1 MNIEMIGTIVAVAST
16 FAAAFHFSVLRPLD
30 NSISRIEKMLDKFEE
45 RADREEAARHEMA
58 IKLAEVDQ
66 RARSAHA
73 RLDELTS
80 ILSNQNNGVQK

>member
-1 MNIEMIGTIVAVAST
+1 MNLEMLGQIIAVASA

-45 RADREEAARHEMA
+45 RADR
-58 IKLAEVDQ
+58 AEVERHHMDVKIAEIDQ

-73 RLDELTS
+73 RLDEVTK
-80 ILSNQNNGVQK
+80 ILADRNN

>member
-1 MNIEMIGTIVAVAST
+1 MNTEIFAQIVAVAS
-16 FAAAFHFSVLRPLD
+16 AMGAAFHFAVLRPLD

-45 RADREEAARHEMA
+45 RATREETARHEME

-73 RLDELTS
+73 RLDEITK
-80 ILSNQNNGVQK
+80 ILAAENN

>member
-1 MNIEMIGTIVAVAST
+1 MNMEMFAQIVAVAST
-16 FAAAFHFSVLRPLD
+16 FAAAFHFAVLRPLD

-45 RADREEAARHEMA
+45 RADREEAARHEID

-73 RLDELTS
+73 RLDEITK
-80 ILSNQNNGVQK
+80 ILADRNN

>member
-1 MNIEMIGTIVAVAST
+1 MNMEMFVQIVAVAST
-16 FAAAFHFSVLRPLD
+16 FAAAFHFAVLRPLD

-45 RADREEAARHEMA
+45 RADHEEQARHEMA

-73 RLDELTS
+73 RLDEITK
-80 ILSNQNNGVQK
+80 ILSDRNN